1 MGFYG
6 NEEASLFGKKD
17 NVRKF
22 WEDMVLKTYCRPF
35 IEDFLRKHSKITI
48 LDLGVGAVGK
58 GIELLTHIPPSNP
71 KEMVN
76 KNFVLLPIRS
86 RSTDELHISPA
97 MITQG
102 RANYRGKNNF
112 KFEYANLEEGLPPA
126 ILNHEPFNIYFSSY
140 GALSHLEPDT
150 LESLFRQISLTLR
163 KILCLFLMYTKIFQ
177 LSGPYTGNQKKNC
190 CRIQWH
196 TFTIK
201 INVKKTK

>member
-1 MGFYG
+1 M
-6 NEEASLFGKKD
+6 
-17 NVRKF
+17 R
-22 WEDMVLKTYCRPF
+22 
-35 IEDFLRKHSKITI
+35 ILRKHSKITI
-48 LDLGVGAVGK
+48 LDLGCRSGE

-76 KNFVLLPIRS
+76 KNFVLLPIKIREYYGL
-86 RSTDELHISPA
+86 DISPA

-150 LESLFRQISLTLR
+150 LESLFRQIFSHAEEDSV
-163 KILCLFLMYTKIFQ
+163 FIFDVHGKF
-177 LSGPYTGNQKKNC
+177 SPEWPVHWKSEKNC

-201 INVKKTK
+201 INVKKQNRVV